1 MIARSRSTS
10 VGAHWRGRSS
20 GIPVEEEVMGDD
32 IGVLIAT
39 NDVVGSEATRT
50 NYVAIGSSAAPH
62 VYKRT
67 ADAPEPQEG
76 GTTTPAS

>member
-1 MIARSRSTS
+1 M
-10 VGAHWRGRSS
+10 
-20 GIPVEEEVMGDD
+20 PVEEGVMGDD
-32 IGVLIAT
+32 IGILIAT

-50 NYVAIGSSAAPH
+50 NYVAIGSSTAPH

-76 GTTTPAS
+76 GTTTPEQGGGAHHEGAAAA